1 MNQQND
7 KKRQPSNYR
16 HAFKCSVTAVRVASG
31 VASIVAALSMH
42 LGAHAQ
48 SQLTPPKP
56 LGQNAGSTTTT
67 GATTP
72 LSAPTASALSAPT
85 TKPLNA
91 GAAASDTKNLPK
103 LRMQNLNIGGKI
115 VDLRNL
121 PDSHVLTAS
130 NGRTITIARM
140 KQLQARIDSQSTSP
154 LIIAKPGQ
162 SLKTLA
168 AAPKDSRVTL
178 VGGQTASVAMLGKIE
193 QLQIKLRT
201 NRVVKP
207 VPLSLPN
214 VVAQGVVGQNNLTIN
229 EALKRPA
236 NEVIQISTHKYT
248 AENLRQMDALL
259 KANPRDPRG
268 IAERMGR
275 PSATASTAGPILKV
289 TRGQSLQQ
297 LLNKPDNTVLESS
310 NGKKVTVAQIKQYLA
325 KERMTPAQL
334 ETKFKAPK

>member
-1 MNQQND
+1 MIQRND
-7 KKRQPSNYR
+7 KKRQPSRYR
-16 HAFKCSVTAVRVASG
+16 HAFKCSVTAVRVAS
-31 VASIVAALSMH
+31 VIAALSMH
-42 LGAHAQ
+42 SGAHAQ
-48 SQLTPPKP
+48 TQLTPPKP
-56 LGQNAGSTTTT
+56 LVQNAALPTTNGT
-67 GATTP
+67 TTP
-72 LSAPTASALSAPT
+72 LSAPAASALSAPT
-85 TKPLNA
+85 TKPLT
-91 GAAASDTKNLPK
+91 AAAADTKNLPK

-121 PDSHVLTAS
+121 PDAHVLTAS
-130 NGRTITIARM
+130 NGRTITIARI
-140 KQLQARIDSQSTSP
+140 KQLQARMDSASTLP

-168 AAPKDSRVTL
+168 AAPKESRVTL
-178 VGGQTASVAMLGKIE
+178 VGGQTTSVAMLGKIE

-236 NEVIQISTHKYT
+236 NEVIQISIHKYT
-248 AENLRQMDALL
+248 AENLRKMDALL

-268 IAERMGR
+268 IAERMGK
-275 PSATASTAGPILKV
+275 PTANASTAGPALKV
-289 TRGQSLQQ
+289 TRGESLQQ
-297 LLNKPDNTVLESS
+297 LLNKPDNTLLESS
-310 NGKKVTVAQIKQYLA
+310 NGQKVTVAQIKQYLA

-334 ETKFKAPK
+334 ETKFKAVK

>member
-7 KKRQPSNYR
+7 KKLLPSRYS
-16 HAFKCSVTAVRVASG
+16 HAFKCSVTAVHVAF
-31 VASIVAALSMH
+31 VIAVLSMH

-56 LGQNAGSTTTT
+56 LGQNAASTTTNGT
-67 GATTP
+67 ATP
-72 LSAPTASALSAPT
+72 LSAPAASALSAPT
-85 TKPLNA
+85 TKPLT
-91 GAAASDTKNLPK
+91 AAAADTKNLPK

-121 PDSHVLTAS
+121 PDSHMLTAS
-130 NGRTITIARM
+130 NGRTITIARI
-140 KQLQARIDSQSTSP
+140 KQLQARMDSASTSP

-168 AAPKDSRVTL
+168 AAPKDSRVAL
-178 VGGQTASVAMLGKIE
+178 VGGQTTSVAMLGKIE

-236 NEVIQISTHKYT
+236 NEVIQINTRKYT
-248 AENLRQMDALL
+248 AEDLRKIDALL

-268 IAERMGR
+268 IAERTGR
-275 PSATASTAGPILKV
+275 ATAGTSSTGPIVKV
-289 TRGQSLQQ
+289 TRRESLQQ
-297 LLNKPDNTVLESS
+297 LLSKPDNTVLETR
-310 NGKKVTVAQIKQYLA
+310 NGKKATVAQIKQYLA
-325 KERMTPAQL
+325 KERLTPAQL
-334 ETKFKAPK
+334 ETKFKAVK

>member
-1 MNQQND
+1 MNQLND
-7 KKRQPSNYR
+7 KKRQPSRYR
-16 HAFKCSVTAVRVASG
+16 HAFKCSVTAVRVAS
-31 VASIVAALSMH
+31 VIAALSMH
-42 LGAHAQ
+42 LGARAQ

-56 LGQNAGSTTTT
+56 LGQNAGSTTTNGT
-67 GATTP
+67 ATP
-72 LSAPTASALSAPT
+72 LSAPATSALSAPI
-85 TKPLNA
+85 TKPLT
-91 GAAASDTKNLPK
+91 AAAADTKNLPK

-130 NGRTITIARM
+130 NGRTITIARI
-140 KQLQARIDSQSTSP
+140 KQLQARMDSASTSP

-168 AAPKDSRVTL
+168 ASPKDSRVTL
-178 VGGQTASVAMLGKIE
+178 VGGQTASVTMLGKIE

-248 AENLRQMDALL
+248 AENLRKMDALL

-275 PSATASTAGPILKV
+275 PTATASTSGPILKV
-289 TRGQSLQQ
+289 TRGESLQQ

-334 ETKFKAPK
+334 ETKFKAAK